1 MAAEDKDLNRDPLS
15 DEPGS
20 HPVATGIGAAGGAVA
35 GAAAGMVGGPVGMAV
50 GGVVGAV
57 VGGLAGSAA
66 GEAINPTAEE
76 AHWRSN
82 YMNESYYEQGR
93 SFDDYGP
100 AYRHGLESRSRYDDW
115 DTAEPQLR
123 SEWES
128 YKGGSSLS
136 WEQARPAS
144 RAAWDRVDPH
154 YRGTL
159 EGSGSLSNYGTGMS
173 SSDSSLPT
181 GGPNDTYQGAGAYG
195 QGAGQDRGADM
206 TRDEARGAAA
216 MGSAGLG
223 AGGTS
228 MGAAGQGSHMGGN
241 YMGGTNMGS
250 MGSTS
255 TMSSGTLD
263 ATTGMDERYSAGA
276 GSTTHL
282 GSPGAEADRGVGVAS
297 GRSGASDT
305 GVGGAA
311 ASVGSMQSAGD
322 SSGDREDIRDALE
335 DLLEVCK
342 DGEYG
347 FQSCAEQAK
356 RQDLKSFL
364 SRRVEDCRKGA
375 EEIRR
380 HLAAYGGDTDQG
392 GSAMGAL
399 HRGWV
404 SVKATLSTYDDKAVM
419 EEAERG
425 EDNALARY
433 RKALQKP
440 LPQDIRQMVQR
451 QCDGVQRNHDEVKRL
466 RNELRQGG

>member
-20 HPVATGIGAAGGAVA
+20 HPVATGVGAAGGAIA

-57 VGGLAGSAA
+57 VGGLAGKAA
-66 GEAINPTAEE
+66 GEAINPSAEE
-76 AHWRSN
+76 AHWRGN
-82 YMNESYYEQGR
+82 YMNEPYYEQGR

-100 AYRHGLESRSRYDDW
+100 AYRHGLESRGRYADW
-115 DTAEPQLR
+115 DEAEPRLR
-123 SEWES
+123 SEWDT
-128 YKGGSSLS
+128 YRGGSSLS
-136 WEQARPAS
+136 WDQARPAS

-154 YRGTL
+154 YRGAQKGR
-159 EGSGSLSNYGTGMS
+159 GSMSNYGTGMS

-181 GGPNDTYQGAGAYG
+181 GGPNDTYEGAGAYG
-195 QGAGQDRGADM
+195 QGADPGARADM

-216 MGSAGLG
+216 MGAASLG
-223 AGGTS
+223 SGRE
-228 MGAAGQGSHMGGN
+228 MGASGQGSHMGGN
-241 YMGGTNMGS
+241 YMGGSNMGS
-250 MGSTS
+250 MDSTS

-282 GSPGAEADRGVGVAS
+282 GSPGAEADRGVTRAA
-297 GRSGASDT
+297 GRSDTSGT
-305 GVGGAA
+305 GVSGAG
-311 ASVGSMQSAGD
+311 ASVGSLQSAGND
-322 SSGDREDIRDALE
+322 SGDREDIRDALE

-347 FQSCAEQAK
+347 FQSCAEQAE
-356 RQDLKSFL
+356 RADLKSFL
-364 SRRVEDCRKGA
+364 SRRVEDCRRGA

-380 HLAAYGGDTDQG
+380 HLAAYGGDTDEG

-404 SVKATLSTYDDKAVM
+404 SIKATLSTYDDKAVM

-433 RKALQKP
+433 RKVLQKS
-440 LPQDIRQMVQR
+440 LPQDIRQMVQK

-466 RNELRQGG
+466 RDQLRQRS